1 MKTIR
6 YFLILLGCVSFS
18 LVKAQERINDVI
30 ALFSQKTPVQW
41 SVSAPNGESI
51 SLQWYERENTFTKK
65 GFRTFVAYDKDTFA
79 GSISMDKQLLSGEIW
94 HKGHTYF
101 ISTENG
107 RVKISSEDTKISC
120 ATCENG
126 DCETSLQPKTTLQ
139 RVALADREETS
150 SRLFYNTNVMRVF
163 RLAMLIDYSYY
174 HSVFQ
179 EDRARIKNFMAQ
191 VEAGLNEVCGQELG
205 YRFELIDDDRLIR
218 DTKKKELYDDL
229 RVNTVLGR
237 ITNDINNLIGEAN
250 YDVGIGF
257 SKYKDNRGLAFL
269 GELYGRYKGS
279 CIANTEFYI
288 ILHELGHLMASPH
301 TYTIGGYTATT
312 FTEPDLGNSIMSYI
326 NDPKGT
332 YFSLPSLYIIRK
344 RASLNPAYYT
354 DRARTE
360 RVGLPQRN
368 IPYGIPTE
376 NKAPIINRAKYKK
389 NYTLPPN
396 TYFQFKIEAQDP
408 DGDALSYMVHQ
419 ADIGGEGKARFPSY
433 RPTANNEI
441 TFYRPY
447 IIDKR
452 TNEWKPVP
460 YKFPNEW
467 ETGTYTFWL
476 GVTDGVKGGI
486 KNGKLHAPL
495 YDVYQTQVNVVE
507 GTPFRIKSVIPK
519 GNSRYTRGGEVS
531 ISWDVDKKIFGE
543 GSKVRILLSDDEG
556 NTFLYVLADG
566 IPNSGQAT
574 VIFPQVKSGAFVKGY
589 FKIEVIDH
597 IAFATSVSRYPY
609 LDTRTGDIT
618 FSNLPEPVITV
629 KKENIPQRANVTAKS
644 SCGDRKTTITTTEE
658 EHTTYLLR
666 RWVATDKCKNKA
678 TFEQYL
684 YYEQEPI
691 TKQLQFVG
699 ELPKDLHIQCANT
712 IPPKAELQAQG
723 SQHIQID
730 YQEETAEGDTNLY
743 RTTRTWTAYAPDAL
757 PVKHTQYIIQKDTQK
772 PEFSSY
778 PKSMTVKS
786 ESEIPF
792 RQTLTATDNCEGIV
806 KVDSSERPIYDAK
819 GKKIKVEYAWF
830 AEDHSGNQNRYIQT
844 ITIDEEAA
852 PPLEPLRWVPS
863 SLPPAEITIS
873 CSQPFPAVAE
883 LQVEGGCLPV
893 PITHKDVKLPSQ
905 CSGSYTILRTYS
917 AKGSCGAIEFQQLIK
932 VEDKEAPVFV
942 GTLPQSLTIEEGQ
955 AVPVQA
961 TLTATDSCGTAE
973 VTSSRQEEKTAGKLS
988 KVIYSW
994 TATDTCGN
1002 QVRHTQI
1009 ISITPKPEPTPEPLI
1024 FVTTPQNI
1032 TLSCGQP
1039 LPSVVYPIV
1048 KGGCAPSITYKEEIK
1063 GKSCANTYLLERTFT
1078 VNDPCVSSISYT
1090 QEIRVEDK
1098 EAPVFLGTLPQSFT
1112 IEEGQ
1117 VVPVQATLIATD
1129 TCGTA
1134 EVTLSQQEEKTA
1146 GKLSKV
1152 IYSWTAT
1159 DACGNQVSHTQII
1172 TITSKPEPKP
1182 EPEPTPTPTPEPK
1195 PLPPTPNPIP
1205 EPQPVPEV
1213 TPEREEVKVYNGV
1226 SVEVGGENY
1235 FKVVHT
1241 DEGKPI
1247 HLQIYNEMG
1256 LKVYESEQYQKN
1268 DEYFKGYSNVNGVVG
1283 KGSRVSQGT
1292 YFYLLYYYYKGAQ
1305 QLKKGFL
1312 YVK

>member
-6 YFLILLGCVSFS
+6 YYLILLGFISFS
-18 LVKAQERINDVI
+18 LIKAQERVSDVI
-30 ALFSQKTPVQW
+30 TLFSQKTPIQW
-41 SVSAPNGESI
+41 SVPAPNGESI

-65 GFRTFVAYDKDTFA
+65 GFHTFVAYDKDTFA

-126 DCETSLQPKTTLQ
+126 DCEASLQPKTTLQ
-139 RVALADREETS
+139 RVALADKEETN

-174 HSVFQ
+174 HNVFQ

-218 DTKKKELYDDL
+218 DTKEKELYDDL

-344 RASLNPAYYT
+344 RGSLNPAYYT

-389 NYTLPPN
+389 SYTLPPN

-408 DGDALSYMVHQ
+408 DGDALSYMAHQ
-419 ADIGGEGKARFPSY
+419 ADIGKEGKARFPSY

-447 IIDKR
+447 ITDKR

-460 YKFPNEW
+460 YKFPNES

-507 GTPFRIKSVIPK
+507 GTPFRIKSVTPK

-556 NTFLYVLADG
+556 NTFPYVLADG

-699 ELPKDLHIQCANT
+699 ELPKDLHIQCANA

-806 KVDSSERPIYDAK
+806 KVDSSETPIYDAK

-844 ITIDEEAA
+844 ITIDENAT
-852 PPLEPLRWVPS
+852 PQKPLSWNNS
-863 SLPPAEITIS
+863 SLPKNISISCIDKLPKPASLTTEGGCNSAKVTSNDVILNQPCNNYTIERTYTATDGCTTINHKQIIKIDDKEKPKFIGELPTNKTINEGDNIPEGITLSASDNCSGTITIAPTKKQTDNKIIYLWEAIDQCGNKTTHTQEITIIPKKKE
-873 CSQPFPAVAE
+873 SQP
-883 LQVEGGCLPV
+883 PV
-893 PITHKDVKLPSQ
+893 TPPKDKPIIPSP
-905 CSGSYTILRTYS
+905 
-917 AKGSCGAIEFQQLIK
+917 K
-932 VEDKEAPVFV
+932 
-942 GTLPQSLTIEEGQ
+942 
-955 AVPVQA
+955 
-961 TLTATDSCGTAE
+961 
-973 VTSSRQEEKTAGKLS
+973 
-988 KVIYSW
+988 
-994 TATDTCGN
+994 
-1002 QVRHTQI
+1002 
-1009 ISITPKPEPTPEPLI
+1009 PKPEPTP
-1024 FVTTPQNI
+1024 TP
-1032 TLSCGQP
+1032 
-1039 LPSVVYPIV
+1039 
-1048 KGGCAPSITYKEEIK
+1048 APT
-1063 GKSCANTYLLERTFT
+1063 
-1078 VNDPCVSSISYT
+1078 
-1090 QEIRVEDK
+1090 
-1098 EAPVFLGTLPQSFT
+1098 
-1112 IEEGQ
+1112 
-1117 VVPVQATLIATD
+1117 
-1129 TCGTA
+1129 
-1134 EVTLSQQEEKTA
+1134 
-1146 GKLSKV
+1146 
-1152 IYSWTAT
+1152 
-1159 DACGNQVSHTQII
+1159 
-1172 TITSKPEPKP
+1172 PKP
-1182 EPEPTPTPTPEPK
+1182 KPAPTPEPA
-1195 PLPPTPNPIP
+1195 PIP
-1205 EPQPVPEV
+1205 ERPEAQ
-1213 TPEREEVKVYNGV
+1213 ENEAIIYNAI
-1226 SVEVGGENY
+1226 STEVGSANY
-1235 FKVVHT
+1235 FKIDHIQAIS
-1241 DEGKPI
+1241 PI
-1247 HLQIYNEMG
+1247 QVDIFNQMG
-1256 LKVYESEQYQKN
+1256 QLVYHSEHYQEN
-1268 DEYFKGYSNVNGVVG
+1268 GDIFKGYSNVQGVLG
-1283 KGSRVSQGT
+1283 KGQLLEMGT
-1292 YFYLLYYYYKGAQ
+1292 YFYILRYRT
-1305 QLKKGFL
+1305 KKGEQLHKGFIF
-1312 YVK
+1312 VK

>member
-18 LVKAQERINDVI
+18 LVKAQERINDVV
-30 ALFSQKTPVQW
+30 ALFSQKTPIQW

-126 DCETSLQPKTTLQ
+126 DCEASLQPKTTLQ
-139 RVALADREETS
+139 RVALADREEAN

-174 HSVFQ
+174 HNVFQ

-218 DTKKKELYDDL
+218 DTKEKELYDDL

-360 RVGLPQRN
+360 LVGLPQRN

-389 NYTLPPN
+389 SYTLPPN

-408 DGDALSYMVHQ
+408 DGDALSYMAHQ
-419 ADIGGEGKARFPSY
+419 ADIGREGKARFPSY

-447 IIDKR
+447 ITDKR

-507 GTPFRIKSVIPK
+507 GTPFRIKSVTPK

-543 GSKVRILLSDDEG
+543 GSKVRILLSDDG
-556 NTFLYVLADG
+556 NTFPYVLADG

-574 VIFPQVKSGAFVKGY
+574 VIFPQLKSGAFVKGY

-644 SCGDRKTTITTTEE
+644 TCGDRKTTITTTEE

-699 ELPKDLHIQCANT
+699 ELPKDLHIQCGNT

-730 YQEETAEGDTNLY
+730 YQEETAEGDKNLY

-806 KVDSSERPIYDAK
+806 NVDSSERPIYDAK

-852 PPLEPLRWVPS
+852 PALEPLRWVPS

-893 PITHKDVKLPSQ
+893 PIIHKDVRLPSQ

-961 TLTATDSCGTAE
+961 TLTATDNCGTAE

-994 TATDTCGN
+994 TATDACGN
-1002 QVRHTQI
+1002 QVRHI
-1009 ISITPKPEPTPEPLI
+1009 
-1024 FVTTPQNI
+1024 
-1032 TLSCGQP
+1032 
-1039 LPSVVYPIV
+1039 
-1048 KGGCAPSITYKEEIK
+1048 
-1063 GKSCANTYLLERTFT
+1063 
-1078 VNDPCVSSISYT
+1078 
-1090 QEIRVEDK
+1090 
-1098 EAPVFLGTLPQSFT
+1098 
-1112 IEEGQ
+1112 
-1117 VVPVQATLIATD
+1117 
-1129 TCGTA
+1129 
-1134 EVTLSQQEEKTA
+1134 
-1146 GKLSKV
+1146 
-1152 IYSWTAT
+1152 
-1159 DACGNQVSHTQII
+1159 QII
-1172 TITSKPEPKP
+1172 TITPKPEPKP

-1226 SVEVGGENY
+1226 STEVGGENY

-1256 LKVYESEQYQKN
+1256 LKVYESEHYQEN
-1268 DEYFKGYSNVNGVVG
+1268 DDYFRGYSNVNGVVG

-1292 YFYLLYYYYKGAQ
+1292 YFYLLYYYYKGVQ